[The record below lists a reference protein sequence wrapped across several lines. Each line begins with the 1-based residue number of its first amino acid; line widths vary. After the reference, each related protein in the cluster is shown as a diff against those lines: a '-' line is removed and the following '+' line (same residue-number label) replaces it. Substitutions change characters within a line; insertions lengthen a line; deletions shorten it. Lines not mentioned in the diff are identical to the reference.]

1 MLRAKKQANLSISA
15 EALFC
20 AQSCSGSDL
29 RSTFSCFVIHH
40 IIADGWSM
48 NLLFHE
54 MGELYAG
61 FATGN
66 QPPLP
71 KLNLQY
77 ADYARWQRNFM
88 TSDFLAGELDYWK
101 NKLRGA
107 ETVLQLPTDYT
118 RPAAHSGRGKSLHF
132 DLSQETNKSLKTL
145 AQSENATAFMALLAV
160 FQVLLE
166 GIRCRRTSWSALR
179 QQEGMTLNLKI

>member
-1 MLRAKKQANLSISA
+1 
-15 EALFC
+15 
-20 AQSCSGSDL
+20 
-29 RSTFSCFVIHH
+29 
-40 IIADGWSM
+40 M

-61 FATGN
+61 FTNGS

-77 ADYARWQRNFM
+77 ADYARWQRASLTN
-88 TSDFLAGELDYWK
+88 DFLAGELDYWK
-101 NKLRGA
+101 NKLGGA

-118 RPAAHSGRGKSLHF
+118 RRAAHTGRRRTPHF
-132 DLSQETNKSLKTL
+132 DLSQETNKRLKTL

-160 FQVLLE
+160 FQVLLGRYTLQE
-166 GIRCRRTSWSALR
+166 NFLVGTPTAGRNDVELENLIGFFVNTLILRADLQPRR
-179 QQEGMTLNLKI
+179 